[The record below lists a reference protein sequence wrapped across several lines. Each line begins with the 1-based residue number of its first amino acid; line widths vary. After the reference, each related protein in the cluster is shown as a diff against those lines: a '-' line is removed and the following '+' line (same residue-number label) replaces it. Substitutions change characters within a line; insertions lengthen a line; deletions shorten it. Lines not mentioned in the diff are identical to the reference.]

1 MTYKNIR
8 MELQKNKARI
18 IKDIN
23 KQQNLHIPWNFPMTI
38 SGVNLEQDTAI
49 IGFGLS
55 DFGEIEFSIKI
66 SSYIKKGD
74 KK

>member
-8 MELQKNKARI
+8 LELQKRKARI

-23 KQQNLHIPWNFPMTI
+23 KQQNLHIPWNFPMAI
-38 SGVNLEQDTAI
+38 SSVYLDQDTAI
-49 IGFGLS
+49 ICFRLS